1 MLLLV
6 AKSEISLPD
15 HPRVGT
21 LVTPDNG
28 ATVSGLRPWAMD
40 NSAFSG
46 FDEDRFLRMVKRLSG
61 TPGCL
66 FLTVPDVVAD
76 HEATLDRWLYWSPR
90 LRPYGFPLAF
100 VGQDGCETVPPVADV
115 LFIGGS
121 TEWKLSAHAQRLI
134 RGFDGWVHVGRVNSN
149 RRLRLVK
156 SYGADSVD
164 GSGMAM
170 FTETKL
176 PGYLDASE
184 FEQLSL

>member
-1 MLLLV
+1 
-6 AKSEISLPD
+6 
-15 HPRVGT
+15 
-21 LVTPDNG
+21 
-28 ATVSGLRPWAMD
+28 
-40 NSAFSG
+40 
-46 FDEDRFLRMVKRLSG
+46 
-61 TPGCL
+61 
-66 FLTVPDVVAD
+66 
-76 HEATLDRWLYWSPR
+76 
-90 LRPYGFPLAF
+90 
-100 VGQDGCETVPPVADV
+100 
-115 LFIGGS
+115 
-121 TEWKLSAHAQRLI
+121 LI